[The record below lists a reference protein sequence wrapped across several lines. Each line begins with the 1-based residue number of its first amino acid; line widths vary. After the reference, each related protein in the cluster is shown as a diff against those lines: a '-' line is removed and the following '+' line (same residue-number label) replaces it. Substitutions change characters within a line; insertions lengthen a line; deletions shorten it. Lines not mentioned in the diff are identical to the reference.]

1 LDLPQKFSLFRF
13 SGAKFSCLLL
23 NCFPQGIQPRL
34 LPSQLSLLIFEF
46 LFGLERGLDDLL
58 VVVEDPLKG
67 ISPDSSVFNVLRV
80 QNEGD
85 IVAGRVLIKLTQS
98 LSQNRPV
105 AGKFSP
111 QMHHAN
117 SRL

>member
-13 SGAKFSCLLL
+13 SGVKFSCLLL
-23 NCFPQGIQPRL
+23 NCSPQGIQPRL
-34 LPSQLSLLIFEF
+34 LPSQLSLLIFKF
-46 LFGLERGLDDLL
+46 FFCLACGLDDLL
-58 VVVEDPLKG
+58 VMVEDSLEG
-67 ISPDSSVFNVLRV
+67 VSPDSSIFDVSRV

-98 LSQNRPV
+98 LSQNGPV

-111 QMHHAN
+111 QLHHA
-117 SRL
+117 SPRL